1 MYWCLLVVQCRS
13 GRSIRTL
20 AALHTGMYD
29 SIVNVEAAMIS
40 LQHSAKRFVILEE
53 SDTDDFQRVLYKL
66 MTEDFPKFWKTYH
79 ESMSKGKANTVR
91 LHRPAV

>member
-1 MYWCLLVVQCRS
+1 MYWCLHVVVWRS

-29 SIVNVEAAMIS
+29 SVENVEAAVKS
-40 LQHSAKRFVILEE
+40 LEHSAKRFVILEE

-66 MTEDFPKFWKTYH
+66 MSENFPKFWKTYH
-79 ESMSKGKANTVR
+79 ESMSKGKSNTVR
-91 LHRPAV
+91 PHRPAV